1 MAQPQDAGEREAIS
15 LAMEIAA
22 TAILLDDLPARKVA
36 TRLGM
41 HVVGSAGV
49 LLLAKEN
56 DLITFVAPHLNTMRV
71 NGLYVSTELYA
82 HVLRAAGET

>member
-1 MAQPQDAGEREAIS
+1 
-15 LAMEIAA
+15 MEIAA
-22 TAILLDDLPARKVA
+22 NTILLDDLPARKAA

-56 DLITFVAPHLNTMRV
+56 DLITAVAPHLNTMRA
-71 NGLYVSTELYA
+71 NGLYVSNELDA
-82 HVLRAAGET
+82 RVLRTAGEA